1 MSRLLSREFFARDA
15 VTVAR
20 DMLGKQLLRRYQ
32 GQVFGGIIVETEAY
46 LGEEDTACHAS
57 RGRTPRTRVM
67 YGPAGYYYVYL
78 IYGMYH
84 MLNIVT
90 GEEGHPQAVLVRALR
105 PVSGLEYMAVLRGG
119 VTDKRLCDGPG
130 KLCQALAI
138 DREMNGKPVESDELW
153 LELPV
158 PEAAGRIVT
167 GPRVGIAYA
176 AEEDQKK
183 PWRFRLE
190 FPGGDVG

>member
-1 MSRLLSREFFARDA
+1 MSRLLSREFFAFDA

-20 DMLGKQLLRRYQ
+20 DLLGKTLLRRQQ
-32 GQVFGGIIVETEAY
+32 GRLVGGIIVETEAY

-57 RGRTPRTRVM
+57 RGCTPRTQVM
-67 YGPAGYYYVYL
+67 YGPAGHYYVYL

-105 PVSGLEYMAVLRGG
+105 PVLGVERMAARRGG
-119 VTDKRLCDGPG
+119 VPEKHLCDGPG

-138 DREMNGKPVESDELW
+138 DRSFNGLAVDGGDLW
-153 LELPV
+153 LEDAPPV
-158 PEAAGRIVT
+158 DDAGISA
-167 GPRVGIAYA
+167 GPRVGIGYA
-176 AEEDQKK
+176 SEEDQQR
-183 PWRFRLE
+183 PWRFVL
-190 FPGGDVG
+190 DAM